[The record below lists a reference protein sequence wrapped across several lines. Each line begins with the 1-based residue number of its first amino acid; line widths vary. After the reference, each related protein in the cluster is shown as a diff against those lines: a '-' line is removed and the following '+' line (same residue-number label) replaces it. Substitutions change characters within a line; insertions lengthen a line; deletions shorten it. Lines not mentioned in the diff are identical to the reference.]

1 MLSINQIEKGLKREQ
16 ETYIVTLIET
26 KKEQSVEVSDVV
38 VIILEEFNNM
48 MFAKLP
54 MELPFRQPT
63 NHMIELLPSTKP
75 PTQVLYRMSLTK
87 LLELKK

>member
-1 MLSINQIEKGLKREQ
+1 MLYINQIEKSLKYEQ

-48 MFAKLP
+48 MCCKIAYG
-54 MELPFRQPT
+54 
-63 NHMIELLPSTKP
+63 IAS
-75 PTQVLYRMSLTK
+75 
-87 LLELKK
+87 